1 MSTKITKA
9 TSDRLASRKYRK
21 DRIRK
26 KISGTAACP
35 RMSVFRSDRHFNVQ
49 LIDDDS
55 GTTLVNCSTMD
66 EGMRGT
72 VKANIE
78 GAKKLGKKIAEEA
91 IKKNIKTV
99 VFDRNGYRYH
109 GTVKA
114 LADSAREAGLTI

>member
-1 MSTKITKA
+1 MSKKIKKA
-9 TSDRLASRKYRK
+9 TSDRLASRKHRK

-26 KISGTAACP
+26 KISGTADCP

-49 LIDDDS
+49 LVDDDS
-55 GTTLVNCSTMD
+55 GMTLVNCSTMD

-91 IKKNIKTV
+91 LKKNIKKV
-99 VFDRNGYRYH
+99 IFDRNGYRYH

>member
-1 MSTKITKA
+1 MSKKITKA

-26 KISGTAACP
+26 KLSGTADCP
-35 RMSVFRSDRHFNVQ
+35 RMNVFRSDRHFNVQ
-49 LIDDDS
+49 LVDDDS
-55 GTTLVNCSTMD
+55 GTTLVNCSTID

-78 GAKKLGKKIAEEA
+78 GAKKLGKKVAEEA
-91 IKKNIKTV
+91 LKKNIKKV